1 MFLFGFLVLL
11 HSCVGLFSPSITDVS
26 VENGLS
32 QFQQSADN
40 SFVFAVS
47 TISRSPND
55 NSLTGGSLYVS
66 TDNGRTFTKQVMP
79 DPPPYDTST
88 RIISVLVSPVD
99 PTHFYTLDAYDG
111 AIRAFTPK
119 GNDVEAAIAAGDS
132 FSPAMEGVIAL
143 LFHPSDGKKALS
155 LVASEGCFT
164 FDGPDCA
171 PHLYVTDDSGASWNM
186 IQGYVGDVQWAPT
199 ASAPDRILAVTHVD
213 KQGDFADKLGS
224 DLVLVSSDDMFAT
237 PSQQIAHGVQSLIVL
252 GDYVIGAREY
262 DGAIKL
268 LVGKWGE
275 DITETNFRVA
285 EVPGSHLEGSRRF
298 TFLDV
303 SETTGTI
310 MMAVEHEEDDF
321 GTLFMSDS
329 SGTNYVEVLRG
340 VSRVGP
346 HRYEVFLASA
356 DLGIIMANKGIA
368 PGLQQFQGVGD
379 DSAPYEASPLHRL
392 QSLISF
398 DFGAEWHNMSI
409 NDANVT
415 RVHLVL
421 TGGEAYMPLASP
433 RAPGF
438 YFANGLAL
446 GGVNAETGQAI
457 GVSIVS
463 TDYGRTWQLFNSTN
477 DQYEDRGT
485 SRVQHGWHSYDVG
498 HYGSIVLTCKYDD
511 AETVLSH
518 YTWDSLIDPSVD
530 TSAVTNL
537 RIPVVAPVIASVD
550 QSAPGVFFILGVDT
564 DDTLIYRVDY
574 SEAGMPACTG
584 RDDPTAESSDYEVLV
599 PHDADDQCIL
609 GRSFELTRR
618 RTDSACFDDG
628 PDGDDESIFA
638 QLATAEPC
646 ECTHADFECNF
657 DFVQQVPGDPSVC
670 VPSGSSASAPLLC
683 KAPDTFTANAYRKV
697 PSSGCVGG
705 LDKTDGGDV
714 TLDCPSVAK
723 CECNDSPNG
732 VCLPSG
738 LCQCA
743 PEFYGIDCSRTAV
756 DCSEDLTCT
765 NGRCVSHDYCA
776 CDPGFAGPTCE
787 ENTRSSNTIDLVGG
801 DEGLTPGAIV
811 AIVFIVM
818 FVVVLVMVG
827 AVCWV
832 RRERQALVDKYERH
846 YDAPDDGTDPD
857 LAPDAEGTQE
867 MNTLQLEDASDDD
880 QETIDETDEA
890 EAEAEEDAE
899 PRRKKRSSKAANRRS
914 SAVVD

>member
-1 MFLFGFLVLL
+1 MLLPLFFSLSLAL
-11 HSCVGLFSPSITDVS
+11 YSPSISDVD

-32 QFQQSADN
+32 QFLVSPDE
-40 SFVFAVS
+40 SMVFAVS
-47 TISRSPND
+47 NVARSQTD
-55 NSLTGGSLYVS
+55 NSLIGGSLYVS
-66 TDNGRTFTKQVMP
+66 LDDGRSFKKQEMP
-79 DPPPYDTST
+79 DPPPYDTSS

-111 AIRAFTPK
+111 ALRAFLTH
-119 GNDVEAAIAAGDS
+119 GGSVADAIALGNS
-132 FSPAMEGVIAL
+132 YSRAMDGVIAL
-143 LFHPSDGKKALS
+143 LFHPTDGKKALS
-155 LVASEGCFT
+155 LVASDGCFSLE
-164 FDGPDCA
+164 GPDCA
-171 PHLYVTDDSGASWNM
+171 PHLYVTKDSGATWDM
-186 IQGYVGDVQWAPT
+186 IQGYVADVQWVPT
-199 ASAPDRILAVTHVD
+199 ASAPDRILAVTHVE
-213 KQGDFADKLGS
+213 KEGDFADKLGS
-224 DLVLVSSDDMFAT
+224 DLVLVSSDDMFET
-237 PSQQIAHGVQSLIVL
+237 PSQQIAHGVQSLVVL
-252 GDYVIGAREY
+252 GDYVVGAREY
-262 DGAIKL
+262 DGVIKL
-268 LVGKWGE
+268 LVGQWGE

-303 SETTGTI
+303 SETTGAV
-310 MMAVEHEEDDF
+310 MLAVEHEDDNF

-329 SGTNYVEVLRG
+329 TGTNYVEVLRG
-340 VSRVGP
+340 VNRVGP
-346 HRYEVFLASA
+346 HRYEVFLASQ

-368 PGLQQFQGVGD
+368 PGLQQFQGTGGD
-379 DSAPYEASPLHRL
+379 TAPYETSPLHRL

-421 TGGEAYMPLASP
+421 SGGDAYLPLATP

-446 GGVNAETGQAI
+446 GGVNAATGQAI

-463 TDYGRTWQLFNSTN
+463 TDYGRTWQLFNATN
-477 DQYEDRGT
+477 DSFDDHTT
-485 SRVQHGWHSYDVG
+485 SRVQRGWHSYDVG
-498 HYGSIVLTCKYDD
+498 HYGSIVLTCEYDD
-511 AETVLSH
+511 ADTVLSS
-518 YTWDSLIDPSVD
+518 YTWDSLLDPAAD
-530 TSAVTNL
+530 AAAITNL
-537 RIPVVAPVIASVD
+537 RIPVVAPVISSVD
-550 QSAPGVFFILGVDT
+550 QSAPGVFFIVGVDT

-574 SEAGMPACTG
+574 TDAGMPECAG
-584 RDDPTAESSDYEVLV
+584 RDDPASGTSDYEVFV
-599 PHDADDQCIL
+599 PHDTEDSCIL
-609 GRSFELTRR
+609 GRRFQLTRR
-618 RTDSACFDDG
+618 RTSSPCFDGG

-657 DFVQQVPGDPSVC
+657 DFVQDLSGDRPVC
-670 VPSGSSASAPLLC
+670 VPSGSSAGAPLLC
-683 KAPDTFTANAYRKV
+683 AAPDTYTANAYRKV
-697 PSSGCVGG
+697 PASGCVGG
-705 LDKTDGGDV
+705 IDLTVDSAT
-714 TLDCPSVAK
+714 TLTCPSVAK
-723 CECNDSPNG
+723 CECADSPNG

-765 NGRCVSHDYCA
+765 NGRCVSHDYCL
-776 CDPGFAGPTCE
+776 CDAGFSGVTCE
-787 ENTRSSNTIDLVGG
+787 EDARARGDTIGLTGG

-811 AIVFIVM
+811 GVVFIVL

-827 AVCWV
+827 AVCWM

-846 YDAPDDGTDPD
+846 YDVPDDGTDPD
-857 LAPDAEGTQE
+857 LAPDDGATQE
-867 MNTLQLEDASDDD
+867 MNTLQLEDESEDADTG
-880 QETIDETDEA
+880 EETDDA
-890 EAEAEEDAE
+890 EPAAEEEEEAE